1 MIYTPKV
8 LCLTFGVCY
17 VEKVCKTIKYMHMLE
32 DGYKHK
38 LCPKK
43 IRNRWLSPNFNV
55 GIVAGYKF
63 LVIKKKVSVKA
74 GLSLRMQAIKDFE
87 KRFIFVRN
95 E

>member
-1 MIYTPKV
+1 
-8 LCLTFGVCY
+8 
-17 VEKVCKTIKYMHMLE
+17 MLE

-43 IRNRWLSPNFNV
+43 IRNRRLSPNFNV

-87 KRFIFVRN
+87 KKVYLCAK
-95 E
+95 

>member
-1 MIYTPKV
+1 
-8 LCLTFGVCY
+8 
-17 VEKVCKTIKYMHMLE
+17 MLE

-63 LVIKKKVSVKA
+63 LKA

-87 KRFIFVRN
+87 KKVYLCAK
-95 E
+95 

>member
-1 MIYTPKV
+1 
-8 LCLTFGVCY
+8 
-17 VEKVCKTIKYMHMLE
+17 MLE
-32 DGYKHK
+32 KYAKRLNICICLKMGISINYAR
-38 LCPKK
+38 KK

-87 KRFIFVRN
+87 KKVYLCAK
-95 E
+95 